1 MAVSKFDVSLYS
13 QNNTNMSNII
23 NTTKLNSV
31 NFIRGRK
38 GSFRSVV
45 KVKAGFYTIVE
56 NERATNV
63 MSVFNGYKK
72 GALQTIEFKADGS
85 DVWLS
90 VFALKGKKVM
100 LIDEEILMNVT
111 VGDINS
117 MFMNTN
123 LYSQEQYKSVNAK
136 TWADK
141 AYVMN

>member
-1 MAVSKFDVSLYS
+1 MVSIFVVSLYS

-23 NTTKLNSV
+23 NTTKLNTINV
-31 NFIRGRK
+31 IKGRK
-38 GSFRSVV
+38 GTFRSVV
-45 KVKAGFYTIVE
+45 KVKAGFFTIVE
-56 NERATNV
+56 AINPANV
-63 MSVFNGYKK
+63 MSVFNGFKK
-72 GALQTIEFKADGS
+72 GALQTIEFKCEGS
-85 DVWLS
+85 EIWLT

-100 LIDEEILMNVT
+100 VVDEDILMNVT

-117 MFMNTN
+117 TFLNTE

>member
-1 MAVSKFDVSLYS
+1 
-13 QNNTNMSNII
+13 MSNII

-31 NFIRGRK
+31 NFIRSRK

-72 GALQTIEFKADGS
+72 GTLQTIEFKADGS
-85 DVWLS
+85 DIWLQ

-100 LIDEEILMNVT
+100 LIDEEILVNVT

>member
-1 MAVSKFDVSLYS
+1 
-13 QNNTNMSNII
+13 MSNII

-117 MFMNTN
+117 IFMNTN

-141 AYVMN
+141 AYMMN